1 MSAPF
6 IVDSTPL
13 IVPAIVF
20 GSLSLSAGAI
30 SMLLPETRGKPLPD
44 YITGSRDQPETDVND
59 KVEAVEMKPG
69 DESKELMENVASV

>member
-20 GSLSLSAGAI
+20 GSASLSAGALA
-30 SMLLPETRGKPLPD
+30 MLLPETRGKPLPD
-44 YITGSRDQPETDVND
+44 YIVKPSEDDATDSKLKGNSAEMIPLAENNALVDN
-59 KVEAVEMKPG
+59 AV
-69 DESKELMENVASV
+69 A